1 MTASEEHPIILVDPT
16 GGDLEATI
24 FPPDEF
30 PDPDQDPTI
39 EIEGQE

>member
-1 MTASEEHPIILVDPT
+1 MAPEYQPIILDDPT
-16 GGDLEATI
+16 SGDLEATI

-39 EIEGQE
+39 EVEGQE